1 MIEFPIKEE
10 EKMNHIISIRLSFD
24 ANKNKKTHF
33 TTQPRPK
40 SPGFW
45 RSFYMGWIK
54 SSGHRPPLV
63 SDSVSQVVIGCGA
76 ACANGAGD
84 SSARTLV
91 ALAFGMGILV
101 LAYSVGHHSGA
112 SLGRFFL
119 LVVVVCVEAEQRK
132 HDPWLKR
139 PRGLGLGPAA

>member
-10 EKMNHIISIRLSFD
+10 EKMNRIISIRLSFD
-24 ANKNKKTHF
+24 ANKNTKKHHF

-63 SDSVSQVVIGCGA
+63 SVSQVVIGCGA

-119 LVVVVCVEAEQRK
+119 VVVVCVEAEQRK
-132 HDPWLKR
+132 NDPWLKR